1 MQVAFTALPLVS
13 SDHLVIS
20 LKRIDK
26 FEGMDHL
33 NVHQIPNRDCL
44 KA

>member
-1 MQVAFTALPLVS
+1 MQVVFTALPLVS
-13 SDHLVIS
+13 SNHLVIS

-26 FEGMDHL
+26 FDEMDHL
-33 NVHQIPNRDCL
+33 NVYLIPNRDCL